1 MPGRRRLPIP
11 ARWTAAIGALIVVVA
26 AAVIV
31 IAFIAG
37 RGPSCDSPTWGQ
49 LQGDPAHDGQAQGTA
64 GTLSVRW
71 TRSGKA
77 SGGLVLAGGDLL
89 VGQQGGVAALS
100 TSDGVERWHWSTPD
114 QKGNNIGPPAVS
126 GCSVAV
132 VESRPDQ
139 PTSGVHAVLHVVS
152 TTSQKLVGDGKGLDI
167 PSASAGG
174 LLSTG
179 SRFELV
185 GGRLESGSVRWGLY
199 AITADAGKA
208 SAITSIAA
216 FTPGPPAADGDTSY
230 VSVWDSSVQAVTSA
244 GRQLWRTAT
253 TALPLTTPVV
263 SAGRVMVGTIGSAD
277 AFDSGSGKVLWTT
290 SIPSGVVAAP
300 LPAGDGVLVLDRSFH
315 KLHRLDLPTGRELWA
330 VQLGTTLAPP
340 VLLGTRVITADEE
353 GNMLVLDSASGKLL
367 QKLTLK
373 SGVRSPLAVGGGSV
387 YAVGNDGR
395 VTAIALGG

>member
-11 ARWTAAIGALIVVVA
+11 ARWTAAIGAAIVVVA

-31 IAFIAG
+31 TAAIAG
-37 RGPSCDSPTWGQ
+37 RGPSCGSPVWGQ
-49 LQGDPAHDGQAQGTA
+49 LQGDAAHDGQAQGGG
-64 GTLSVRW
+64 GTLKVRW
-71 TRSGKA
+71 TRPGRA
-77 SGGLVLAGGDLL
+77 SGGTVLVGDELL
-89 VGQQGGVAALS
+89 VAQQGGVADLS
-100 TSDGVERWHWSTPD
+100 PSDGIERWHWSTAD
-114 QKGNNIGPPAVS
+114 QKGNNVGPPAVS

-152 TTSQKLVGDGKGLDI
+152 MSSHELVGKGLDI

-185 GGRLESGSVRWGLY
+185 GGRSESGAVHWGLY
-199 AITADAGKA
+199 SVNADDARA
-208 SAITSIAA
+208 SSLASLAA

-230 VSVWDSSVQAVTSA
+230 VAAWDNAVQAVASA

-253 TALPLTTPVV
+253 TGLPLTTPVLSSGKV
-263 SAGRVMVGTIGSAD
+263 IVGTIGGAD
-277 AFDSGSGKVLWTT
+277 AFDAGSGKVLWTT
-290 SIPSGVVAAP
+290 TIPSGVVVAP
-300 LPAGDGVLVLDRSFH
+300 LPAGDGVLVIDRSFH
-315 KLHRLDLPTGRELWA
+315 KLHRLDLATGRELWA

-340 VLLGTRVITADEE
+340 VLVGTRAITVDEQGE
-353 GNMLVLDSASGKLL
+353 MLVLDASTGKAL

-373 SGVRSPLAVGGGSV
+373 SGVRSPLAVGGGSL

-395 VTAIALGG
+395 ITAISLG

>member
-11 ARWTAAIGALIVVVA
+11 ARWTAAIGASVVVVA
-26 AAVIV
+26 LAVIV
-31 IAFIAG
+31 TAWIAG
-37 RGPSCDSPTWGQ
+37 RGPSCGSPAWGQ
-49 LQGDPAHDGQAQGTA
+49 LQGDAAHDGQAQGTA

-71 TRSGKA
+71 TRAGKA

-100 TSDGVERWHWSTPD
+100 TGDGVERWHWSTAD

-126 GCSVAV
+126 GCAVGV

-139 PTSGVHAVLHVVS
+139 PTSGVHGILHVVS
-152 TTSQKLVGDGKGLDI
+152 TSTHELVGKGLDI

-185 GGRLESGSVRWGLY
+185 GGRLESGTVRWGLY
-199 AITADAGKA
+199 AITSDEARTSSLA
-208 SAITSIAA
+208 SIAA
-216 FTPGPPAADGDTSY
+216 FTPGPPAADGDTSF

-253 TALPLTTPVV
+253 TALPLTPPVV
-263 SAGRVMVGTIGSAD
+263 SGGKVMIGTIGGAD
-277 AFDSGSGKVLWTT
+277 AFDSGSGRVLWTT

-315 KLHRLDLPTGRELWA
+315 KLHRLDLATGRELWA

-340 VLLGTRVITADEE
+340 VLLGTRVITADEQGE
-353 GNMLVLDSASGKLL
+353 MLVLDSATGKLL

-395 VTAIALGG
+395 ITAIALGG